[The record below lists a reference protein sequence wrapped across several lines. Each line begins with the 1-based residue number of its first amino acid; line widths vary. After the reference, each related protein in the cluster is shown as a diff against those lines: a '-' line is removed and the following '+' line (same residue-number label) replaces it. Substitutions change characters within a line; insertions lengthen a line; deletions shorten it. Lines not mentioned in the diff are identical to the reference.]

1 LNNDAELVATVAAA
15 VGGGA
20 SFLTAC
26 GSSDSGKREGA
37 TSDKAAKKLL
47 PAFVARGQGLPG

>member
-1 LNNDAELVATVAAA
+1 MTPNSSPVPGPRAPSRRSFLASATVAAAA

-26 GSSDSGKREGA
+26 GSSDSGK
-37 TSDKAAKKLL
+37 
-47 PAFVARGQGLPG
+47 